1 MQNYYFIGIGGIGM
15 SALARYFHTKG
26 HLVSGY
32 DRTRTPLTQALEAE
46 GMNITYCQDV
56 EAIPNDFLQ
65 KEKTHVIYTPAIPA
79 EHPQL
84 CYFQT
89 EGFELKKRSEVLG
102 DITRSARGLCVAGT
116 HGKTTTS
123 TILAHLLHQSKVDC
137 NAFLG
142 GISQNYKTNLLL
154 SAKSDFVVVEAD
166 EYDRSFHRL
175 SPHMAIITTA
185 DPDHLDIYGDEAGFR
200 EGFEHFT
207 SLISEN
213 GALVMHKNVDL
224 KPRLQSG
231 TKLYSYS
238 ENEGDFHAE
247 NICIANGEITF
258 DFVTPDTTI
267 CNLKL
272 GVPVKIN
279 IENSVAAMAV
289 AWLCGV
295 TEAELRAGI
304 ASYQGSHRRFNVLVK
319 NEQTV
324 LIDDY
329 AHHPTELHAS
339 ISSIKALY
347 PDKKITGVFQ
357 PHLFTRT
364 RDFMEG
370 FAHELSQLD
379 KVILLP
385 IYPARELP
393 IEGVNSEALLELI
406 QNEHKILCPKENLV
420 TLLANEKNEVIVTLG
435 AGDIDA
441 EVPKIKEML
450 LKFI

>member
-1 MQNYYFIGIGGIGM
+1 M

-26 HLVSGY
+26 HVVAGY
-32 DRTRTPLTQALEAE
+32 DRTSTPLTQALENE
-46 GMNITYCQDV
+46 GIRITFCEKT
-56 EAIPNDFLQ
+56 EAIPAEFLQ
-65 KEKTHVIYTPAIPA
+65 KNCTTVIYTPAIPA

-84 CYFQT
+84 CYFQS
-89 EGFELKKRSEVLG
+89 EGFEVKKRSMILG
-102 DITRSARGLCVAGT
+102 DITRSSHGLCVAGT

-123 TILAHLLHQSKVDC
+123 TILAHLMHQSVIDC

-142 GISQNYKTNLLL
+142 GISQNYNTNLLL
-154 SAKSDFVVVEAD
+154 SAKSDYVVVEAD

-175 SPHMAIITTA
+175 NPYMAIITTA
-185 DPDHLDIYGDEAGFR
+185 DPDHLDIYGNEKGFR

-207 SLISEN
+207 SLIAAG
-213 GALVMHKNVDL
+213 GALVMHKNVNL
-224 KPRLQSG
+224 TPRLQNE

-247 NICIANGEITF
+247 NIRIANGEIIF

-267 CNLKL
+267 RGLQL

-295 TEAELRAGI
+295 TEEELRQGI
-304 ASYQGSHRRFNVLVK
+304 ATYQGIHRRFNILVK
-319 NEQTV
+319 NEKNI

-364 RDFMEG
+364 RDFMKG
-370 FAHELSQLD
+370 FARELSQLD

-393 IEGVNSEALLELI
+393 IEGVNSEALLALI
-406 QNEHKILCPKENLV
+406 ENKNKILCPKENLV
-420 TLLANEKNEVIVTLG
+420 TLLAAQENEVIVTLG
-435 AGDIDA
+435 AGNIDA
-441 EVPKIKEML
+441 EVPRIKEML
-450 LKFI
+450 LNK